1 MAESGFAGSS
11 YGSAIAPASS
21 VTYYGNYGC
30 SASAAL
36 TVETTEANAQLVHRG
51 VDAVVKNLRVVVT
64 TNGRAAASSV
74 TTRKNGADTSQ
85 VANITASTTGTYTD
99 LTNTVSLTAGD
110 TASYKLIVG
119 STAGNFNAPSITVN
133 RESTGQ
139 AANFWSSTGSIST
152 TTASVT
158 RYWNLA
164 GAIGTAQST
173 ESSAQAYAPAAGTIS
188 NLRVYVTAA
197 RLMAT
202 TFKSRVAGA
211 DGTMSVSI
219 TGTGAFEDTTNSDT
233 VSAGSLICAATVTD
247 IGVDTL
253 TISCISIKYTP
264 STAGV
269 TAISAGATST
279 TLAAAATRY
288 YNVLGNFVGATT
300 ESAAQQIAP
309 FGGTAAYLCS
319 TVTANASTTTSTIVL
334 RKAGADTAVTYTIAG
349 AATGSFVDTT
359 NSVSVSAG
367 DLLSIKGSGSDGTVT
382 FRAMGLRFTAPTA
395 AVYNQSCLAATTPVS
410 AIVRQTGK
418 PLQAGT
424 TALAA
429 LVRQAGK
436 LARATTTP
444 VSGLVRQTGKLARAT
459 TTPASSLIR
468 QTAKILLA
476 STTALAALVT
486 QTAGTIYNQ
495 LCLAATTPV
504 SRLTRQTGKLA
515 RATTT
520 PVSRLVRSIGKLALA
535 TTTPVISLT
544 RQTAKALLVNNAIV
558 ASLTK
563 QTAKSFQAVNAIVAS
578 CTATLG
584 SAAQVIVDF
593 IVSVFS
599 DNRTGRPGR

>member
-51 VDAVVKNLRVVVT
+51 VDAVVKSLRVVVT

-85 VANITASTTGTYTD
+85 VASITASTTGTYTD

-164 GAIGTAQST
+164 GAIGTAQTT

-279 TLAAAATRY
+279 TLAAASTRY

-300 ESAAQQIAP
+300 ENTAQQIAP

-382 FRAMGLRFTAPTA
+382 FRAMGLKFTASAGPISGVASITEA
-395 AVYNQSCLAATTPVS
+395 GDTVASTGTVALKGVLAVTEAGDTLAATATLALKGVVTITEAGDTLSAASTLALTGVLAVTEADDTLVATGSAVS
-410 AIVRQTGK
+410 AIVG
-418 PLQAGT
+418 
-424 TALAA
+424 
-429 LVRQAGK
+429 
-436 LARATTTP
+436 
-444 VSGLVRQTGKLARAT
+444 
-459 TTPASSLIR
+459 
-468 QTAKILLA
+468 
-476 STTALAALVT
+476 
-486 QTAGTIYNQ
+486 
-495 LCLAATTPV
+495 
-504 SRLTRQTGKLA
+504 
-515 RATTT
+515 
-520 PVSRLVRSIGKLALA
+520 
-535 TTTPVISLT
+535 
-544 RQTAKALLVNNAIV
+544 V
-558 ASLTK
+558 ASITEAADTLS
-563 QTAKSFQAVNAIVAS
+563 A
-578 CTATLG
+578 TATLTTAISG
-584 SAAQVIVDF
+584 VLAVTEADDTLSSASTSLF
-593 IVSVFS
+593 WSPVSSTSESWSPVAAAS
-599 DNRTGRPGR
+599 EIWTAA